1 MLAKWKQ
8 RHYVTFKALSGE
20 QNTVTPGMTANW
32 SKTYLP
38 TILSKYVLKDIY
50 NGNEF
55 GLFYQALP
63 DKSSHYKGER
73 CSGGKYIKVRLTG
86 LPAGNATVERLPL
99 FVIVRSAKPL
109 YLSGIKILS
118 SRYHSQKRT
127 EWMEISLPNE

>member
-1 MLAKWKQ
+1 MLDKWKQ

-20 QNTVTPGMTANW
+20 ENTVTPKMTANW

-63 DKSSHYKGER
+63 VSLSTA
-73 CSGGKYIKVRLTG
+73 KVS
-86 LPAGNATVERLPL
+86 VVVVVS
-99 FVIVRSAKPL
+99 VIR
-109 YLSGIKILS
+109 
-118 SRYHSQKRT
+118 
-127 EWMEISLPNE
+127 